1 MAMQLVQIIVQYLLP
16 FKLHKKYHTLPPC
29 SKKLNKKT
37 VNKLLM
43 TLTCYHNNQNESTL
57 QSQINKELWA
67 KYTDIAT
74 KAFLAN
80 ENLTIIPQNTFEIE
94 LWANEF
100 SQLVDKAT
108 EQSVEWVEAPIAR
121 TQGII
126 WQEERAQNKTQSVS
140 GNQYTIPDSKLS
152 TPLPK
157 VLYKNKIKHDL
168 FKSLNTFKTTINSVT
183 ALLTICCQPKTQKNY
198 SDIQQLRLESH
209 WRQLKSNLKFVR
221 DIFMRYEMGIFSD
234 KHCEP
239 EQDETNASYR
249 AREVERQLG
258 LYIQKSS
265 KPPLKLPN
273 KKMSPD
279 TLLYDFQNMRNKTQT
294 YQTKLVRK
302 FREIMNEFYLE
313 EDMKKLAHN
322 PYHIFKMLQKRLTN
336 SFQHQLSYIIK
347 MNQKTKTFQTLTTP
361 SEIRKEVE
369 DEYRAIF
376 NNTTEFSEEKQKKWM
391 QHLPKVPALDHEYI
405 SSKYTTE
412 ELESASSNTEPM
424 SSGGP
429 DNTIFKH
436 IQLLLTNE
444 AVKQHILN
452 FMNAI
457 KELNYVPKVWKDSTT
472 SLIYKN
478 GSDPHSVGGYRPI
491 SLCSVMYK
499 LYSSL
504 LNTRCIMMIEK
515 HKLLPNTQNGFR
527 PTKETAY
534 CITTLTSL
542 IENAKDNNKPLHAVY
557 IDFAK
562 AFDSVPYWAIAKTME
577 FMNFPPTF
585 VNNITEL
592 FRDIH
597 TQVKTPHGY
606 TSKIKLNSGVRQG
619 DVISPTLFILSLA
632 PLIWEIEQLQ
642 LHPLPDNSHNH
653 ILTYADDTALLAS
666 NNEDTKKLFKLL

>member
-1 MAMQLVQIIVQYLLP
+1 
-16 FKLHKKYHTLPPC
+16 
-29 SKKLNKKT
+29 
-37 VNKLLM
+37 
-43 TLTCYHNNQNESTL
+43 
-57 QSQINKELWA
+57 
-67 KYTDIAT
+67 
-74 KAFLAN
+74 
-80 ENLTIIPQNTFEIE
+80 
-94 LWANEF
+94 
-100 SQLVDKAT
+100 
-108 EQSVEWVEAPIAR
+108 
-121 TQGII
+121 
-126 WQEERAQNKTQSVS
+126 
-140 GNQYTIPDSKLS
+140 
-152 TPLPK
+152 
-157 VLYKNKIKHDL
+157 
-168 FKSLNTFKTTINSVT
+168 
-183 ALLTICCQPKTQKNY
+183 
-198 SDIQQLRLESH
+198 
-209 WRQLKSNLKFVR
+209 
-221 DIFMRYEMGIFSD
+221 
-234 KHCEP
+234 
-239 EQDETNASYR
+239 
-249 AREVERQLG
+249 
-258 LYIQKSS
+258 
-265 KPPLKLPN
+265 
-273 KKMSPD
+273 
-279 TLLYDFQNMRNKTQT
+279 
-294 YQTKLVRK
+294 
-302 FREIMNEFYLE
+302 MNEFYLE

-322 PYHIFKMLQKRLTN
+322 PYHIFKMLQKHLTN

-347 MNQKTKTFQTLTTP
+347 MNQKTKAFQTLTTP
-361 SEIRKEVE
+361 SEIRKEVK

-642 LHPLPDNSHNH
+642 LHLLPDNSHNH

-666 NNEDTKKLFKLL
+666 NNEDTKKLFNITSEYATDFGIHINAKKSGYAWMNDDAPTQQLSYNHQPISALGDKQCYKYLGIYINFELDFEQHHKVIKNKFQNTVKAIFSLKKISVHRRVTLVNAVASALLMYRK